1 MRALTSSMGHFVDH
15 FIGPLYWRFVVILF
29 RQLFDPSTWTYSY
42 LLADPITRDAV
53 IIDPVLE
60 QVERDM
66 SLITEM
72 GVTLR
77 YILETH
83 VHADHV
89 TGGGKLRERTGA
101 QFVAGAANELD
112 CADVLIADGS
122 ALVFGGEVIRAISTP
137 GHTDGCTSY
146 VWRNCLFT
154 GDALLIDACGRT
166 DFQQGSPDKLYDSLQ
181 KLLAYP
187 DETLVY
193 PAHDYNGRH
202 VSSIGQEKELN
213 PYIVGLDRESFTQK
227 MSELNLPHPR
237 LIDVAVPGN
246 LKCGEVS

>member
-1 MRALTSSMGHFVDH
+1 M
-15 FIGPLYWRFVVILF
+15 ILF
-29 RQLFDPSTWTYSY
+29 RQLFDANTWTYTY

-60 QVERDM
+60 QVERD
-66 SLITEM
+66 LALLAEM
-72 GVTLR
+72 GVNLR

-89 TGGGKLRERTGA
+89 TGGGKLRQQTGA
-101 QFVAGAANELD
+101 QFVVGAAAELD
-112 CADVLIADGS
+112 CADVLIADGES
-122 ALVFGGEVIRAISTP
+122 VAFGNEVIRALSTP

-154 GDALLIDACGRT
+154 GDTLLIDACGRT
-166 DFQQGSPDKLYDSLQ
+166 DFQQGCSNKMYDSLQ

-202 VSSIGQEKELN
+202 VSSIGQEKAIN
-213 PYIVGLDRESFTQK
+213 PYVVGLDRDSFAQK
-227 MSELNLPHPR
+227 MRELNLPHPR
-237 LIDVAVPGN
+237 FIDIAVPGN
-246 LKCGEVS
+246 LKCGEVD

>member
-1 MRALTSSMGHFVDH
+1 M
-15 FIGPLYWRFVVILF
+15 ILF
-29 RQLFDPSTWTYSY
+29 RQLFDPNTWTYTY

-60 QVERDM
+60 QVERDLA
-66 SLITEM
+66 LIAEM

-89 TGGGKLRERTGA
+89 TGGGKLRQQTGA
-101 QFVAGAANELD
+101 QFVAGAATELD
-112 CADVLIADGS
+112 CADMLIADGA
-122 ALVFGGEVIRAISTP
+122 ALVFGDEVIRAISTP
-137 GHTDGCTSY
+137 GHTDGCTTY
-146 VWRNCLFT
+146 AWRNCLFT

-181 KLLAYP
+181 RLLAYS

-193 PAHDYNGRH
+193 PAHDYNGRR
-202 VSSIGQEKELN
+202 VSSIGQEKGLN
-213 PYIVGLDRESFTQK
+213 PYIVGLDRESFAQK
-227 MSELNLPHPR
+227 MSELKLPNPR
-237 LIDVAVPGN
+237 FIDIAVPGN
-246 LKCGEVS
+246 LKCGEVD